1 MDQINGL
8 SSGTRSAFLS
18 LFCVLCV
25 LVRWPWNAFLCFLFC
40 RFCLKRER
48 EREKKDARFRKGLR
62 RIKLTYEIGEKKK
75 RKRHTHSTVE
85 RARTLPWGGPVVTPL
100 NWARLSLRFL
110 FRFPSFDLIL
120 SSYLSG
126 LSSRSLP
133 TRKKK
138 KKKSRHISATSS
150 SIRLFRWKLEEDNRY
165 PFSPIYLVP
174 FFFYR
179 ALCAR

>member
-75 RKRHTHSTVE
+75 KRKRHTHSTVE

-133 TRKKK
+133 RRKKK
-138 KKKSRHISATSS
+138 KKEKTH
-150 SIRLFRWKLEEDNRY
+150 LGNVVVD
-165 PFSPIYLVP
+165 SPV
-174 FFFYR
+174 
-179 ALCAR
+179 

>member
-18 LFCVLCV
+18 LLRA
-25 LVRWPWNAFLCFLFC
+25 VRARQMAMERVPMFSFLSFLF
-40 RFCLKRER
+40 KER
-48 EREKKDARFRKGLR
+48 EREKKKDARFRKGLR
-62 RIKLTYEIGEKKK
+62 RIKLTYEIGGEKK

-133 TRKKK
+133 RRKKK
-138 KKKSRHISATSS
+138 KKEKTH
-150 SIRLFRWKLEEDNRY
+150 LGNVVVD
-165 PFSPIYLVP
+165 SPV
-174 FFFYR
+174 
-179 ALCAR
+179 